1 MDLVKF
7 LSPKHLILVH
17 GEKPRM
23 ISLQERI
30 QSELGILT
38 YCPAN
43 NETVS
48 VPSTHYVKAD
58 ISDTSRWKA
67 KYPNFKFSKTN
78 PEGNSN
84 RGFMATP
91 IDPLRVF
98 DDRVTDGILWL
109 EKSKKAKAVHQ
120 DEFLGMLGAEKHE
133 LQFAY
138 CCQVRIGNLGN
149 ARNIEISGDV
159 LPVIDKCSWLHVL
172 NGKLEIELA
181 EINIQ
186 DCGEHIQV
194 ESLSISVCH
203 NNDCPYRTSETS
215 LNKSE
220 ALYFCCTWLA
230 ADEQV
235 ARNVISMLRKFEL
248 STTEI

>member
-1 MDLVKF
+1 M
-7 LSPKHLILVH
+7 H

-30 QSELGILT
+30 QSELGIPS

-58 ISDTSRWKA
+58 ISDTLRRKA
-67 KYPNFKFSKTN
+67 NYPNFKFSKTN

-84 RGFMATP
+84 RGFMVTP

-98 DDRVTDGILWL
+98 DDRVAEGILCVD
-109 EKSKKAKAVHQ
+109 KSKKAKAVHQ

-133 LQFAY
+133 LHFAY
-138 CCQVRIGNLGN
+138 CCQVHVGNLGN
-149 ARNIEISGDV
+149 ARNIEISGDT
-159 LPVIDKCSWLHVL
+159 LPIIDKCFWLHL
-172 NGKLEIELA
+172 LIGKLAIELA
-181 EINIQ
+181 EVNIQ

-194 ESLSISVCH
+194 ESVSISVCI
-203 NNDCPYRTSETS
+203 NNDCPYRMGETCI
-215 LNKSE
+215 NKSE
-220 ALYFCCTWLA
+220 AVYFCCTWLA
-230 ADEQV
+230 ADEQL
-235 ARNVISMLRKFEL
+235 ARKVISTLRKLEL
-248 STTEI
+248 STTEV